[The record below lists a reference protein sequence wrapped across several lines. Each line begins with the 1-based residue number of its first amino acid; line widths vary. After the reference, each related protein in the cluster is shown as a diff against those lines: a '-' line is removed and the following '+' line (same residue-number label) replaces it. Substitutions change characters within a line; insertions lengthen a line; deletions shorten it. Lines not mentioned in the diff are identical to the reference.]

1 MASGSTGS
9 YIPRWTLAALIGTP
23 IALGLGYLYYRK
35 QASVTDSGRED
46 RKKLEDID
54 KAVSIDDQ
62 SEVGAASVPEV
73 TRLERAQKFKAEGNK
88 HFGKGEYDK
97 AITLYD
103 RAIEECPV
111 TDKIDL
117 ATFYQNRAA
126 AYEQLGAWTKVI
138 GDCTKALDLN
148 QKYVKALQ
156 RRARAY
162 EKNENYEK
170 SLEDITA
177 VCILQSFSNQTSLV
191 HADRVLKALGLKH
204 AKEILTNRKPVKP
217 SKHFVKNYFA
227 SFLHDPIVH
236 MSVSS
241 GDSAPHGFV
250 RAKLAFD
257 RQEYDDIIPA
267 CTEEIESPND
277 DTGYRNAAT
286 LLRATFNVITGRFE
300 AANKDLGYLLSQNDL
315 DKRMKVNAYIK
326 LASLEMQTEKGLN
339 CFVNFTKAEEID
351 PTNSDLYHHR
361 GQVFTLL
368 DQLDNA
374 LADFTKAVE
383 LSPDHGITYVHKCY
397 AEYRIAVQSQDRFKL
412 NQVMEEFSKAV
423 DKFPDCV
430 ECYSLMAQILSD
442 QGQFGPADSFFER
455 ACKIDKENATILV
468 HRGLLQLQWNGNIE
482 EALRYIND
490 AIKLDDKCEFAYET
504 LGTIEVQ
511 RGNLENAVKLFN
523 QAIEL
528 AKSEME
534 LIHLCSLKDAA
545 IAQMNVAKKF
555 GIDIQSI
562 AEQARSNS
570 EAFMPA

>member
-1 MASGSTGS
+1 MSAGSTGS

-23 IALGLGYLYYRK
+23 IALGLSYLYYRK
-35 QASVTDSGRED
+35 QASATGNEE

-54 KAVSIDDQ
+54 KSVSIDDQ
-62 SEVGAASVPEV
+62 SEVSSAPAPVLGP
-73 TRLERAQKFKAEGNK
+73 LERAQKFKAEGNK
-88 HFGKGEYDK
+88 HFGKGEYDQ
-97 AITLYD
+97 AISMYD
-103 RAIEECPV
+103 KAIEECPI

-126 AYEQLGAWTKVI
+126 AYEQLGAWSKVI
-138 GDCTKALDLN
+138 DDCTKALELN
-148 QKYVKALQ
+148 QKYTKALQ

-162 EKNENYEK
+162 EKAEDYER

-177 VCILQSFSNQTSLV
+177 VCILQSFSVQSSLV
-191 HADRVLKALGLKH
+191 HADRVLKALGLRH
-204 AKEILTNRKPVKP
+204 AKEILVNRKAVKP

-241 GDSAPHGFV
+241 GDGPPRGFV
-250 RAKLAFD
+250 KAKLAFD
-257 RQEYDDIIPA
+257 RQEYDEIIPA
-267 CTEEIESPND
+267 CTEEIESAND

-300 AANKDLGYLLSQNDL
+300 AANKDLGYLLSQEDL
-315 DKRMKVNAYIK
+315 DKRMKVNALIK
-326 LASLEMQTEKGLN
+326 LASLEMQTEKGMD
-339 CFVNFTKAEEID
+339 CFQNFTKAEEID
-351 PTNSDLYHHR
+351 ATNSDLYHHR

-374 LADFTKAVE
+374 LADFTKACE

-397 AEYRIAVQSQDRFKL
+397 AEYRIAVQTQNRFKL
-412 NQVMEEFSKAV
+412 NEVMEDFSKAI

-430 ECYSLMAQILSD
+430 ECFSLMAQILSD

-455 ACKIDKENATILV
+455 ACKVDKENATILV
-468 HRGLLQLQWNGNIE
+468 HRGLLQLQWNGNID

-511 RGNLENAVKLFN
+511 RGNLENAVRLFN
-523 QAIEL
+523 QALDL

-562 AEQARSNS
+562 AAQARSNS
-570 EAFMPA
+570 DAFMPAQ